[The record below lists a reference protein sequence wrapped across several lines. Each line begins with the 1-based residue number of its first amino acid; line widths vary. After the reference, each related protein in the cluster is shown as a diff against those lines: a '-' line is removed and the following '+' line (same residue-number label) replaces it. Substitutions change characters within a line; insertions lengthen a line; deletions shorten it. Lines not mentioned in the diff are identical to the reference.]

1 MDPMSIG
8 LLAITPW
15 STLMKQMGAMNSP
28 GTLDPSFGDD
38 GVVTLPLGTP
48 SIAVL
53 PDNKLIAFTG
63 RSLQEPLTV
72 RRLTEKGTPD
82 PTFGNDG
89 VVEVPVRG
97 YLMLANH
104 IEVLQNGNYLL
115 SGYESG
121 VAPTR
126 RYVCRLL
133 EDGQAD
139 ASFAAAGIAT
149 IGIEEITEVV
159 DAVFFAGDLLAV
171 SRLNGKIYVSA
182 HLYSEKRGIEA
193 AVFRLNEDGSRD
205 ISFNGGYVLI
215 PIMEGG
221 SGIHLTSLVVHG
233 DGVLVGGGFV
243 ESNGLR
249 RTAFLNRYE
258 QSGQADISFGDRGTV
273 IIPNGNDGR
282 TSIIN
287 SLEVNNSG
295 LIVVA
300 GESGR
305 GAEKEGLI
313 AALNPNGGFNLIF
326 NKGLPLYATFLI
338 DLVFSA
344 LVLQERKILVSGSGD
359 SGGYLMAARYE
370 LDGSLDPAFGD
381 KGWVVFDQSGTLSA
395 LSSQLTGN
403 NKIVVLA
410 GRSLGR
416 YAVRYLG

>member
-1 MDPMSIG
+1 MNQ
-8 LLAITPW
+8 L
-15 STLMKQMGAMNSP
+15 GAMSSS
-28 GTLDPSFGDD
+28 GTLDPSFGND
-38 GVVTLPLGTP
+38 GVVALPNGTP

-72 RRLTEKGTPD
+72 RRLTENGTVD
-82 PTFGNDG
+82 PSFGNDG
-89 VVEVPVRG
+89 VIEVPVAG
-97 YLMLANH
+97 YHMMANH
-104 IEVLQNGNYLL
+104 IEVLENGNYLL
-115 SGYESG
+115 SGYEAG

-133 EDGQAD
+133 EDGKAD
-139 ASFAAAGIAT
+139 ASFAEAGMAT
-149 IGIEEITEVV
+149 IRIEEIKEVV
-159 DAVFFAGDLLAV
+159 DAVFFAGNLQAV
-171 SRLNGKIYVSA
+171 SRLNGKIYISVNF
-182 HLYSEKRGIEA
+182 YSEKRGFEA

-215 PIMEGG
+215 PLMEG
-221 SGIHLTSLVVHG
+221 SPNIFLTSLVVHG

-243 ESNGLR
+243 ESTGLR
-249 RTAFLNRYE
+249 KTAFLNRYE
-258 QSGQADISFGDRGTV
+258 QNGQADISFGDRGTV

-287 SLEVNNSG
+287 SIVVNTDG
-295 LIVVA
+295 LIVAA

-313 AALNPNGGFNLIF
+313 AVLNPNGSFNLIF
-326 NKGLPLYATFLI
+326 NKGRPLYATFLI
-338 DLVFSA
+338 DLLFST

-359 SGGYLMAARYE
+359 SSGYLVAARYE
-370 LDGSLDPAFGD
+370 LDGSLDPTFGD
-381 KGWVVFDQSGTLSA
+381 KGWVVFDQSGVLSA
-395 LSSQLTGN
+395 KSSLLTGN

-410 GRSLGR
+410 ARPLRS